1 MSHEPLHGAWGHAAA
16 SRRRAAEGYG
26 SVLPRSAGRAHAKRA
41 ADATR
46 APCGAW
52 RHVAAIRQRAVERY
66 GEVPPHSGGCARRVS
81 GLSA

>member
-1 MSHEPLHGAWGHAAA
+1 M
-16 SRRRAAEGYG
+16 RRRAGGARRKAMGVCCPAARG
-26 SVLPRSAGRAHAKRA
+26 ARMPSAPL
-41 ADATR
+41 TR

>member
-1 MSHEPLHGAWGHAAA
+1 M
-16 SRRRAAEGYG
+16 RRRAGGARRKAIGK
-26 SVLPRSAGRAHAKRA
+26 VLPRSAGRAHAKRA

-81 GLSA
+81 GWSA